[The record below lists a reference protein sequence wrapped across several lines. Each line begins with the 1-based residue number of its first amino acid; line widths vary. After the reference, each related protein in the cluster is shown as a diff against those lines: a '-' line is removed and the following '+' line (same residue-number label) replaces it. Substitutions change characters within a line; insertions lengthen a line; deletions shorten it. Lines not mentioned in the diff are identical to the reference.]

1 MNLNL
6 YVHIPQLPRHRGRR
20 ALGFDWLGLNRFANL
35 DLFLLFFRFRLIGLR
50 SLGTLFIDY
59 VLDLLRTEGRP
70 QALER

>member
-50 SLGTLFIDY
+50 SLGTLFID
-59 VLDLLRTEGRP
+59 
-70 QALER
+70 